1 MLDIGQEVTVLRAMS
16 VIIYKPDIKTFL
28 EEVPESET
36 IYRMSYSRTGGEL
49 PTFTLEIA
57 LSAFNDQGR
66 PVAWIAEIGN
76 CPSSFDEAVSGLL
89 EKAEIY
95 EAGITKQLEGRKTLE
110 GIVSVEPKKG
120 MLPELPKEN
129 EKE

>member
-1 MLDIGQEVTVLRAMS
+1 MS
-16 VIIYKPDIKTFL
+16 VIIYKPDVKTFL
-28 EEVPESET
+28 EEVPKSET

-57 LSAFNDQGR
+57 LSAFNNQGR
-66 PVAWIAEIGN
+66 PISWIAEIGN
-76 CPSSFDEAVSGLL
+76 CPSAFDEAVTGLL

-110 GIVSVEPKKG
+110 GIISEDPKRG
-120 MLPELPKEN
+120 MLPELPKEK
-129 EKE
+129 EKK